1 MAWRHPSASIR
12 VLFVCDTAA
21 TDVFFPLV
29 SRRRKK
35 NSAGFVFFRRFGA
48 LNKVKKNA
56 AAAAALDISN
66 PFFSLTRHQH
76 RRRVRRLSVSLSPCL
91 SRGRPIGR
99 HAQSSQE
106 GNNVD
111 FEWTRETA
119 AARRV
124 NLNLLLVL
132 PPDRS

>member
-1 MAWRHPSASIR
+1 MASRHPSASIR

-35 NSAGFVFFRRFGA
+35 NSAGFVFFGRFGA

-66 PFFSLTRHQH
+66 PFFFLTRHQH
-76 RRRVRRLSVSLSPCL
+76 RRRVRRLSLSPPAFL
-91 SRGRPIGR
+91 AVAPS
-99 HAQSSQE
+99 
-106 GNNVD
+106 VD
-111 FEWTRETA
+111 MRNHPKREIM
-119 AARRV
+119 
-124 NLNLLLVL
+124 
-132 PPDRS
+132 